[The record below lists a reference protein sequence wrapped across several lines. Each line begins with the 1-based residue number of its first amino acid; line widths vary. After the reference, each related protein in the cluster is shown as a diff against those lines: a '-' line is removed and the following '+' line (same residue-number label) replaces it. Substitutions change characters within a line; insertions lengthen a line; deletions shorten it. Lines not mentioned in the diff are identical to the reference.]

1 MKDHKEDSL
10 DHQAHEH
17 KNNVKQLGGFV
28 AGLLAGGLAGGLAGA
43 GAMLLLAPQSGKRTR
58 AQIQRRGVELKDQ
71 ATDAVDDAVTQ
82 TRDRVHRIRTGAQ
95 RNMGRLQHRAKLVL
109 EEQTARVADVV
120 EAGKHTVLGSA

>member
-28 AGLLAGGLAGGLAGA
+28 AGLLAGGLAGA

-58 AQIQRRGVELKDQ
+58 TQIQRRSLELKDQ
-71 ATDAVDDAVTQ
+71 AADAVDDAVAQ
-82 TRDRVHRIRTGAQ
+82 TRDTSRRIRAGTRAKMK
-95 RNMGRLQHRAKLVL
+95 RFQHRAHVLL
-109 EEQTARVADVV
+109 EEQKTRVSDAV
-120 EAGKHTVLGSA
+120 EAGKRAVLGSA